1 MKNRVDINFLSCL
14 KKLLLIAAAGIF
26 LSCILIPATTQ
37 PALAADANPYEELGD
52 PQTQKSFWARVK
64 DIGRAAS
71 GDSSKNCPPMSEIR
85 ERYMGNCY
93 SCKVIKTLMET
104 FIKACSKTYSV
115 SREAGVKVLIVGSM
129 IWLMFFGLKN
139 VSSLTNPEPA
149 NMINQLA
156 GFGFKVL
163 VAYVVIVSGISTFVT
178 YIINPILSA
187 GADFGMAIMNY
198 TLDDLAPENAYNGNS
213 DIISAAVINKIMAL
227 TQGLSDMVSIHMAI
241 GNGMM
246 CFGWEQGFRLFGF
259 VWWFKFWLWFCG
271 LLIWVAGFVLTLS
284 ISYYL
289 LDMAFKIGF
298 AVIALPIV
306 VGLWPFKL
314 TEGRLKTCFSII
326 LRSAFV
332 FIFLAI
338 MATLALF
345 LVSSSFNNVDNLFIA
360 MDNDDVDYVEKIFD
374 ITSAIFY
381 IVLFCYIYA
390 IKLIGDAVKQ
400 ADKFSGDSIFG
411 SSSPMH
417 QIATQATAWA
427 QHQAGKPLAY
437 ARDVATHQAGRLAKG
452 TLKTAANAVVH
463 PKQSFRNAKGAVTN
477 AAGNA
482 TKAAG
487 SATKAAGQVT
497 NAAGKGIEAAG
508 KGISAAGKAANAI
521 PVVGQV
527 VGAALIAAGTA
538 TQAAG
543 KATQAAGQ
551 ATKAAGET
559 VKKTGQAVK
568 EAGKAQQNGD
578 NKKEKKDEK
587 KDGGN
592 S

>member
-1 MKNRVDINFLSCL
+1 MKKATDIKLLSGL
-14 KKLLLIAAAGIF
+14 KKLLLIVATGIF
-26 LSCILIPATTQ
+26 LSCVFAPIAPQTTF
-37 PALAADANPYEELGD
+37 AADANPYDELGR
-52 PQTQKSFWARVK
+52 PRTQKSFWAKVREYER
-64 DIGRAAS
+64 IES
-71 GDSSKNCPPMSEIR
+71 GDGAKNCPPMAEIKA
-85 ERYMGNCY
+85 RYVGKCY
-93 SCKVIKTLMET
+93 SCKVIKTLLET
-104 FIKACSKTYSV
+104 FIKACAKTYSV
-115 SREAGVKVLIVGSM
+115 SREAGVKVLIVGAM
-129 IWLMFFGLKN
+129 IWLMIFGLKN

-187 GADFGMAIMNY
+187 GADFGMAIMDY
-198 TLDDLAPENAYNGNS
+198 TLDDLNAENAYSGNS
-213 DIISAAVINKIMAL
+213 DIISATVINKIMAF

-246 CFGWEQGFRLFGF
+246 CFGWEQGFRLLGF
-259 VWWFKFWLWFCG
+259 IWWFKFWLWLCG
-271 LLIWVAGFVLTLS
+271 LAIWVVGFILTLS
-284 ISYYL
+284 VSYYL

-298 AVIALPIV
+298 AIIALPIV

-332 FIFLAI
+332 FVFLAI
-338 MATLALF
+338 MATLALN
-345 LVSSSFNNVDNLFIA
+345 LVNSSFNNIDNLFIA
-360 MDNDDVDYVEKIFD
+360 MDNDDVDYMEKIFD
-374 ITSAIFY
+374 ITSGIFY

-400 ADKFSGDSIFG
+400 ADNFSGDDIFG
-411 SSSPMH
+411 SASPIH
-417 QIATQATAWA
+417 QRATQVTDWA
-427 QHQAGKPLAY
+427 KHQAGKPLAF
-437 ARDVATHQAGRLAKG
+437 ARDAATHQAGRLAKG
-452 TLKTAANAVVH
+452 TLRTAANAVVH
-463 PKQSFRNAKGAVTN
+463 PKQSFRNAKGSATQ
-477 AAGNA
+477 AAGSA

-487 SATKAAGQVT
+487 SATKAAGQAA

-508 KGISAAGKAANAI
+508 KGLSAAGKAANAI

-543 KATQAAGQ
+543 KAVQVAGK

-568 EAGKAQQNGD
+568 DAGKAQKNGD
-578 NKKEKKDEK
+578 NKKEKDE
-587 KDGGN
+587 DNNGGK

>member
-1 MKNRVDINFLSCL
+1 MKNRADINFLSCL
-14 KKLLLIAAAGIF
+14 KKLLLIVAAGIF

-129 IWLMFFGLKN
+129 IWLMIFGLKN

-246 CFGWEQGFRLFGF
+246 CFGWEQGFRLFSF
-259 VWWFKFWLWFCG
+259 IWWFKIWLWVCG
-271 LLIWVAGFVLTLS
+271 LAIWVVGFILTLS

-338 MATLALF
+338 MATLALN
-345 LVSSSFNNVDNLFIA
+345 LVSSSFNNIDNLFIA
-360 MDNDDVDYVEKIFD
+360 MDNDDVDYMEKIFD
-374 ITSAIFY
+374 VTSAIFY

-417 QIATQATAWA
+417 QIATQATAWV

-452 TLKTAANAVVH
+452 TLKTAGNVAAH
-463 PKQSFRNAKGAVTN
+463 PQRSIRNAKASAVK
-477 AAGNA
+477 AAGQTAKAAGQA

-487 SATKAAGQVT
+487 KGVEM
-497 NAAGKGIEAAG
+497 AGKGL
-508 KGISAAGKAANAI
+508 SAAGKAANAI

-527 VGAALIAAGTA
+527 IGGAMIAAGTA

-543 KATQAAGQ
+543 KAVQAAGE
-551 ATKAAGET
+551 AAKKTGET
-559 VKKTGQAVK
+559 VKKG
-568 EAGKAQQNGD
+568 GD
-578 NKKEKKDEK
+578 AMKNKPEKKEGDK
-587 KDGGN
+587 
-592 S
+592 

>member
-417 QIATQATAWA
+417 HIATQATAWV

-452 TLKTAANAVVH
+452 TLKTAGNVAAH
-463 PKQSFRNAKGAVTN
+463 PQRSIRNAKASAVK
-477 AAGNA
+477 AAGQTAKAAGQA

-487 SATKAAGQVT
+487 KGVEM
-497 NAAGKGIEAAG
+497 AGKGL
-508 KGISAAGKAANAI
+508 SAAGKAANAI

-527 VGAALIAAGTA
+527 IGGAMIAAGTA

-543 KATQAAGQ
+543 KAVQAAGE
-551 ATKAAGET
+551 AAKKTGET
-559 VKKTGQAVK
+559 VKKG
-568 EAGKAQQNGD
+568 GD
-578 NKKEKKDEK
+578 AMKNKPEKKEGDK
-587 KDGGN
+587 
-592 S
+592 